1 VKPTL
6 LRTAAFL
13 VCAAAL
19 PLAQASDFTGIYARI
34 DKVVLEPA
42 TGSPER
48 IQIWGVFSI
57 SDGNRTTFSAPAR
70 GYLYA
75 KLEANAQ
82 ATLAEWNDL
91 KQVAGTGGIVA
102 FGLNGRTLRLR
113 KPADKLENP
122 DPYPLNI
129 GVTKVQGRTGY
140 PPVKALEDY
149 QD

>member
-6 LRTAAFL
+6 LLQAAL
-13 VCAAAL
+13 VVCAAAL
-19 PLAQASDFTGIYARI
+19 PPAQASDFTGIYARI

-57 SDGNRTTFSAPAR
+57 SDGNRVTFSAPAR

-91 KQVAGTGGIVA
+91 KQVAGTGAIVA
-102 FGLNGRTLRLR
+102 FGLNGRALKLR
-113 KPADKLENP
+113 KPADKAENP
-122 DPYPLNI
+122 DPYPTNI
-129 GVTKVQGRTGY
+129 GVTKVRGETDY
-140 PPVKALEDY
+140 PPVKALLDY
-149 QD
+149 KD